1 MLKSIA
7 AVAALLL
14 LSFCSFGQLSPDSV
28 FAKQKLID
36 DIYSLKKTI
45 LDSHPNPFAFCTK
58 DEFNKEFTS
67 AVEQIKTDMPLGEY
81 VVIVSQV
88 LNVLRDSHTGL
99 DFYHIQKMQV
109 NHGKGFIPLRMH
121 SSNGEI
127 FVELD
132 RDKLIPNGS
141 RILCIDN
148 ADVSKLYVEALKY
161 ANIEGNATTGQRRI
175 ADAVFP
181 FVVGLYHP
189 MPDSV
194 NIDFERFGSDSIEH
208 VVYPLYKKTKWEE
221 RQKQLSKTEFD
232 RQQSLSFYRHDSVA
246 VLKVGTFAPSDRNKY
261 KKFLTKAFEEINTRN
276 VQTLAIDI
284 RDNSGGQSSNVELLY
299 SFLNVDGHNTPTN
312 IIAKSSK
319 LAKSRNKNLQ
329 KGFSRFILKVFFK
342 DDEDVQGFLEWSS
355 LPLGEMDTLYFN
367 KPTVQNEELVYT
379 GKCVLFINGLTASAG
394 VDFTHAFLEE
404 KRGDILGEPC
414 LGPVTGTFGNPALYS
429 LPNTKL
435 SVSISTIRYNYD
447 NTFLYEAKPIKPT
460 IPIDL
465 LPVNLSNGTDPY
477 IQYLLNHLKEFK

>member
-14 LSFCSFGQLSPDSV
+14 LSFGSFGQLSPDSV

-45 LDSHPNPFAFCTK
+45 IDSHPNPFAFCTK

-148 ADVSKLYVEALKY
+148 ADVSKLYIEALKY

-221 RQKQLSKTEFD
+221 RQKQLSKTEFE
-232 RQQSLSFYRHDSVA
+232 RQQGLTFYRHDSVA

-261 KKFLTKAFEEINTRN
+261 KKFLIHAFTEINKRN

-342 DDEDVQGFLEWSS
+342 EDEDVQGFLEWSS

-367 KPTVQNEELVYT
+367 KPTVQSEDLVYT

-404 KRGDILGEPC
+404 KRGDIIGEPC

-477 IQYLLNHLKEFK
+477 IQYLLNHHREL

>member
-7 AVAALLL
+7 SVAALLF
-14 LSFCSFGQLSPDSV
+14 LSLCSFGQLSPDSV

-45 LDSHPNPFAFCTK
+45 IDSHPNPYAFCTK

-148 ADVSKLYVEALKY
+148 ADISKLYIEALKY

-194 NIDFERFGSDSIEH
+194 NIDFERFESDSIEH
-208 VVYPLYKKTKWEE
+208 VVYPLYKKTRWEE

-261 KKFLTKAFEEINTRN
+261 KKFLTKAFEEINTRD
-276 VQTLAIDI
+276 VQMLAIDI

-299 SFLNVDGHNTPTN
+299 SFLTTEGHNTPTN

-319 LAKSRNKNLQ
+319 LAKNRNKNLQ

-342 DDEDVQGFLEWSS
+342 EDEDVQGFLEWSS

-465 LPVNLSNGTDPY
+465 LPMNLSNGTDPY

>member
-1 MLKSIA
+1 MFKFLAVLAVLFTFSI
-7 AVAALLL
+7 
-14 LSFCSFGQLSPDSV
+14 CSLGQLSPDSV
-28 FAKQKLID
+28 FTKQKLID

-45 LDSHPNPFAFCTK
+45 IDSHPYPYAFCTK
-58 DEFNKEFTS
+58 DEFNKEFTQ
-67 AVEQIKTDMPLGEY
+67 AVENIKNDMTLGEY
-81 VVIVSQV
+81 VVIVAQA

-109 NHGKGFIPLRMH
+109 NHGKGFIPIRMH
-121 SSNGEI
+121 SVNGELY
-127 FVELD
+127 VELD

-148 ADVSKLYVEALKY
+148 VDAPKLYTEAIKY
-161 ANIEGNATTGQRRI
+161 ANIEGNAVTGQRRI

-194 NIDFERFGSDSIEH
+194 KIDFERFGSDTIEH

-232 RQQSLSFYRHDSVA
+232 RQQGLTFYRQDSIA

-261 KKFLTKAFEEINTRN
+261 KKFLESAFKKINDRD
-276 VQTLAIDI
+276 VKVLAIDI

-299 SFLNVDGHNTPTN
+299 SFLNVEGHNTPTN

-319 LAKSRNKNLQ
+319 LAKNRNKNLQ
-329 KGFSRFILKVFFK
+329 KGISRFILKVFFK
-342 DDEDVQGFLEWSS
+342 EDEDVRGFLEWSS
-355 LPLGEMDTLYFN
+355 LPLGEMDTLYFV
-367 KPTVQNEELVYT
+367 KPTIQDKELVYT

-404 KRGDILGEPC
+404 KRGEILGEPC

-429 LPNTKL
+429 LPNTKI
-435 SVSISTIRYNYD
+435 SVSIATIRYNYD
-447 NTFLYEAKPIKPT
+447 NTFLYEAKPIKPS

-465 LPVNLSNGTDPY
+465 LPINLSNDSDPY
-477 IQYLLNHLKEFK
+477 IQYLLNHYREF

>member
-1 MLKSIA
+1 MFKAL
-7 AVAALLL
+7 AALAVLL
-14 LSFCSFGQLSPDSV
+14 TLSICSFGQLSPDSV
-28 FAKQKLID
+28 FAKQTLID

-45 LDSHPNPFAFCTK
+45 LESHPNPYAFCTK
-58 DEFNKEFTS
+58 DEFNKEFTQ
-67 AVEQIKTDMPLGEY
+67 AVEKIKADMTLGEY
-81 VVIVSQV
+81 VVIVSQA

-109 NHGKGFIPLRMH
+109 NHGKGFIPIRMH
-121 SSNGEI
+121 SANGELY
-127 FVELD
+127 VELD

-141 RILCIDN
+141 RVLCIDN
-148 ADVSKLYVEALKY
+148 VDASKLYTEAIKY
-161 ANIEGNATTGQRRI
+161 ANIEGNAVTGQRRI

-208 VVYPLYKKTKWEE
+208 IVYPLYKKSKWEE
-221 RQKQLSKTEFD
+221 RQKQLSKTEFE
-232 RQQSLSFYRHDSVA
+232 RQQGLTFYRQDSIA

-261 KKFLTKAFEEINTRN
+261 KKFLESAFQKINERE
-276 VQTLAIDI
+276 VKVLAIDI

-299 SFLNVDGHNTPTN
+299 SFLNAEGHNTPTN

-319 LAKSRNKNLQ
+319 LAKNRNKNLQ

-342 DDEDVQGFLEWSS
+342 EDEDVRGFLEWSS
-355 LPLGEMDTLYFN
+355 LPLGEMDTLYFI
-367 KPTVQNEELVYT
+367 KPTIQKEELVYK

-404 KRGDILGEPC
+404 KRGEILGEPC
-414 LGPVTGTFGNPALYS
+414 LGPVTGTFGNPALYV

-435 SVSISTIRYNYD
+435 SVSIATIRYNYD
-447 NTFLYEAKPIKPT
+447 NTFLYESKPIKPT
-460 IPIDL
+460 IPVEL
-465 LPVNLSNGTDPY
+465 LPLNLSNGTDPY
-477 IQYLLNHLKEFK
+477 IQYLLNHYREL

>member
-1 MLKSIA
+1 MFKAL
-7 AVAALLL
+7 AALAVLL
-14 LSFCSFGQLSPDSV
+14 TLSICSFGQLSPDSV
-28 FAKQKLID
+28 FAKQTLID

-45 LDSHPNPFAFCTK
+45 LDSHPNPYAFCTK
-58 DEFNKEFTS
+58 DEFNKEFTQ
-67 AVEQIKTDMPLGEY
+67 AVEKIKADMTLGEY
-81 VVIVSQV
+81 VVIVSQA

-109 NHGKGFIPLRMH
+109 NHGRGFIPLRMH
-121 SSNGEI
+121 SANGELY
-127 FVELD
+127 VELD

-141 RILCIDN
+141 RVLCIDN
-148 ADVSKLYVEALKY
+148 VDASKLYTEAIKY
-161 ANIEGNATTGQRRI
+161 ANIEGNAVTGQRRI

-208 VVYPLYKKTKWEE
+208 IVYPLYKKSKWEE
-221 RQKQLSKTEFD
+221 RQKQLSKTEFE
-232 RQQSLSFYRHDSVA
+232 RQQGLTFYRQDSIA

-261 KKFLTKAFEEINTRN
+261 KKFLESAFQKINERE
-276 VQTLAIDI
+276 VKVLAIDI

-299 SFLNVDGHNTPTN
+299 SFLNAQGHNTPTN

-319 LAKSRNKNLQ
+319 LAKNRNKNLQ

-342 DDEDVQGFLEWSS
+342 EDEDVRGFLEWSS
-355 LPLGEMDTLYFN
+355 LPLGEMDTLYFI
-367 KPTVQNEELVYT
+367 KPTIQKEELVYK

-404 KRGDILGEPC
+404 KRGEILGEPC
-414 LGPVTGTFGNPALYS
+414 LGPVTGTFGNPALYV

-435 SVSISTIRYNYD
+435 SVSIATIRYNYD
-447 NTFLYEAKPIKPT
+447 NTFLYESKPIKPT
-460 IPIDL
+460 IPVEL
-465 LPVNLSNGTDPY
+465 LPLNISNGTDPY
-477 IQYLLNHLKEFK
+477 IQYLLNHYREF

>member
-1 MLKSIA
+1 MSKIFAAIA
-7 AVAALLL
+7 ALCI
-14 LSFCSFGQLSPDSV
+14 LSISSVGQLSPDSV
-28 FAKQKLID
+28 FAKQKLIE

-45 LDSHPNPFAFCTK
+45 LDSHPNPYAFCTK

-67 AVEQIKTDMPLGEY
+67 AVESIKNDMTLGEY

-109 NHGKGFIPLRMH
+109 NHGKGFIPVRMH
-121 SSNGEI
+121 SANGELY
-127 FVELD
+127 VELD
-132 RDKLIPNGS
+132 RDKRIPNGS
-141 RILCIDN
+141 KILCIDN
-148 ADVSKLYVEALKY
+148 ADASKLYVEAIKY

-175 ADAVFP
+175 ADAIFP

-194 NIDFERFGSDSIEH
+194 NIDFERFGSDSVEH

-221 RQKQLSKTEFD
+221 RQKQLAKSEFE
-232 RQQSLSFYRHDSVA
+232 RQQGLTFYRHDSIA
-246 VLKVGTFAPSDRNKY
+246 VLKVGTFAPSDRSKY
-261 KKFLTKAFEEINTRN
+261 KKFLEHAFEQINSRN
-276 VQTLAIDI
+276 VQVLAIDI

-299 SFLNVDGHNTPTN
+299 SFLNKDGHNTPTN

-342 DDEDVQGFLEWSS
+342 EDEDVQGFLEWSS
-355 LPLGEMDTLYFN
+355 LPLGEMDTLFFT
-367 KPTVQNEELVYT
+367 KPLIQKEELVYN

-394 VDFTHAFLEE
+394 VDFTHTFFEE
-404 KRGDILGEPC
+404 KRGEILGEPC
-414 LGPVTGTFGNPALYS
+414 LGPITGTFGNPALYS

-435 SVSISTIRYNYD
+435 SVSIATIRYNYD
-447 NTFLYEAKPIKPT
+447 NTFEYEAKPIKPS

-465 LPVNLSNGTDPY
+465 APVNLSNGTDPY
-477 IQYLLNHLKEFK
+477 IQYLLNHFKEL